1 MEFYYYN
8 IDSDTT
14 IESLVTDPLSVFREF
29 RGQTG
34 ELLKYESD
42 GKSNFHRVIDQ
53 YSSDELES
61 EKSRIFSRDLSLVKS
76 GTVLLLPKGDLKV
89 DLVALTGRNLFV
101 KDSSSFTAFYGSYL
115 DLLKRDDYTP
125 YFKIRDSRDEVHIKQ
140 YHISLW
146 VWSRSYSRNGNIL
159 LDLSKFVESCT
170 TTVNGTQNSFNISLQ
185 PIEKVDIEVGDEL
198 FSRVDL
204 NRDEIYV
211 PWFKK
216 ILQQNDIFFIRFER
230 LVMERSEDR
239 INRGLEVS
247 ASALPG
253 KVFDMI
259 GLVDEVGSSFKA
271 ETTEVS
277 VSVSGRDLTK
287 LLIEDGSYFFP
298 LLFTE
303 NADTLFFNTQDD
315 SKWFK
320 RNFVKSTFENLFTY
334 KMQSIR
340 DSLGFMVNQLSNLG
354 VCNDELFSSYRDR
367 RTQSIRLTG
376 EKKDIVEWNVVS
388 GIWQIIDFMVDDQ
401 IDDRRIANS
410 QIANPN
416 GNLMGV
422 VDSFCQKPFV
432 EFYGD
437 TYGDKYVFVAR
448 QFPYTK
454 EAILSVLNSGYYID
468 IDLRSVEDADFHWES
483 NFYTWFEMDPR
494 NMFLGRSE
502 SVALAYLPIVYFP
515 EIAEAFGNR
524 RMTVVDNYISNKAL
538 TGIEG
543 TESRDEFKQKV
554 IEDFLYI
561 IESYCYLPFTE
572 SGTITLKRDRRIKAK
587 TWIKLG
593 DRFFY
598 IESVSNSFMSMGE
611 KVDGATTIHVSHGM
625 KIDYIRGKMV
635 EELGRVVDYW
645 SMVRLSMI
653 REVLIKKL
661 IIADDEDQ
669 NAQVA
674 VTRNT
679 VKASFGTD
687 REVFDYFLQ
696 RRHL

>member
-8 IDSDTT
+8 IDTDTT
-14 IESLVTDPLSVFREF
+14 IEDLVTDSLSVFREF
-29 RGQTG
+29 KGQIS
-34 ELLKYESD
+34 ELLEYESD
-42 GKSNFHRVIDQ
+42 DKSNFSRIVEQ

-61 EKSRIFSRDLSLVKS
+61 EKSRILSRDLSLVKS
-76 GTVLLLPKGDLKV
+76 GTLLLLPKGDLRV

-101 KDSSSFTAFYGSYL
+101 KNSSDFTAFYGSYL

-125 YFKIRDSRDEVHIKQ
+125 YFKTKDSRDEVHIKQ

-146 VWSRSYSRNGNIL
+146 VWSRSYSKNGNIL

-170 TTVNGTQNSFNISLQ
+170 TTVNGAQNSFTVSLQ

-204 NRDEIYV
+204 NRDDIYI

-230 LVMERSEDR
+230 LVMEQSEDR

-259 GLVDEVGSSFKA
+259 GLVDEVGSSFKP

-340 DSLGFMVNQLSNLG
+340 DSLGFVANQLSNLG

-388 GIWQIIDFMVDDQ
+388 GIWQIIDFLVDSQ

-422 VDSFCQKPFV
+422 IDSFCQKPFV

-448 QFPYTK
+448 QYPYTK
-454 EAILSVLNSGYYID
+454 ESILSVLNSGYYID
-468 IDLRSVEDADFHWES
+468 IDLRSVEDADFRWES

-502 SVALAYLPIVYFP
+502 SIALAYLPIVYFP
-515 EIAEAFGNR
+515 EIAETFGNR

-543 TESRDEFKQKV
+543 AESRDEFKQKV

-572 SGTITLKRDRRIKAK
+572 SGSITLKRDRRIKAK

-598 IESVSNSFMSMGE
+598 VESVVNSFMSMGE
-611 KVDGATTIHVSHGM
+611 RVDGATTIHVSHGM

-635 EELGRVVDYW
+635 EELSRVVDYW
-645 SMVRLSMI
+645 SMVRLDVI
-653 REVLIKKL
+653 REVLVKKL

-669 NAQVA
+669 DAQVA

-687 REVFDYFLQ
+687 KEVFDYFLQ
-696 RRHL
+696 RRFL